1 MVWTRIFENRI
12 FLFKEKIKQNAFF
25 WLRTIFQH
33 CMFVESEMC
42 IQFKRR
48 FFRTIFFDN
57 FVKVGKR
64 CFFRIFGRKRQKT
77 VASSKNRNFARME
90 VPGIWYCNIVL
101 YRVLNFPLT
110 YVVCP
115 HCGVFTVRVKSRDH
129 IDQAT
134 LSGARHFCCKFSV
147 NFPL

>member
-1 MVWTRIFENRI
+1 MVFFLRKNIFWAETT
-12 FLFKEKIKQNAFF
+12 K
-25 WLRTIFQH
+25 
-33 CMFVESEMC
+33 
-42 IQFKRR
+42 
-48 FFRTIFFDN
+48 
-57 FVKVGKR
+57 
-64 CFFRIFGRKRQKT
+64 KT

-115 HCGVFTVRVKSRDH
+115 HCGVFTVRVKGRDH

-134 LSGARHFCCKFSV
+134 LSGARHFCCKFSGKFSLV
-147 NFPL
+147 RSPCGFRLGRQARTKCAAKLTLCSFFVVASAILCSPRLHAALVTLCVLARSCGAV